1 MVDFRAVCHSRTVFY
16 PGDAQQFLEAVLNI
30 PEKLRSL
37 VRKAVGGPQRTA
49 QQWLSASDGTGLS
62 GLRAAKF

>member
-1 MVDFRAVCHSRTVFY
+1 MEDFRAVCHSRTVFY

-37 VRKAVGGPQRTA
+37 VRKAVGGSQRTA
-49 QQWLSASDGTGLS
+49 QQRLSASDGTGLS
-62 GLRAAKF
+62 GLRAAIF

>member
-1 MVDFRAVCHSRTVFY
+1 MEDFHAVCHSRTVFY

-30 PEKLRSL
+30 PEKFRSP
-37 VRKAVGGPQRTA
+37 VRKAVGGHQRAA

-62 GLRAAKF
+62 GLRVAKF

>member
-1 MVDFRAVCHSRTVFY
+1 MEDFHAICHSRTMFY

-30 PEKLRSL
+30 PEKLRSP
-37 VRKAVGGPQRTA
+37 VRKAVGGHQRTA
-49 QQWLSASDGTGLS
+49 QQWLLASDGTGLS